1 MVEFRPF
8 RGIHFNKNKVEDLSK
23 AVCPPYDV
31 ISAEEQD
38 FYYGL
43 HPYNAIRLDLT
54 KSLPEDIEGDN
65 RYTRAAVLFD
75 DWFSKGILVQEK
87 EPSYY
92 LLEECFEDVHGC
104 SLTRYGLIGLARLED
119 NHSGAS
125 IRPHETTHA
134 GPKQDRF
141 ELMKATEANFSPIF
155 ALYQDNSFIIKDIFN
170 EGPEDGQYLEAVS
183 QNNIR
188 CRMFALKDP
197 GKQERLEGFLK
208 DKLLLIADG
217 HHRYETSLKY
227 REWKIAQG
235 EKSPGPYDYTMMY
248 VTNIESPGLCLYP
261 THRILKQHPS
271 LEPER
276 FYQSV
281 QELFE
286 VNEIGPLHDAG
297 CRKLFLQELQSV
309 DKGTVRI
316 GCCFKEPDVCCLLSL
331 KDIKKVASLFP
342 PETPSLMRSLDV
354 SILHEIIF
362 NQCLGISKEVQN
374 QGEILTYVKGEEAT
388 LNTLGRD
395 SDFQAAFLLNS
406 SSVQEIMQIALS
418 GIRLPQK
425 TTYFFP
431 KLLTGLLFRKM
442 EKGT

>member
-8 RGIHFNKNKVEDLSK
+8 RGIHFNKNQVEDLSK

-31 ISAEEQD
+31 ISSEEQD
-38 FYYGL
+38 FYYDL

-54 KSLPEDIEGDN
+54 KSFPGDNEGEN
-65 RYTRAAVLFD
+65 RYTRAAALFEE
-75 DWFSKGILVQEK
+75 WFSKGILVQEK

-92 LLEECFEDVHGC
+92 LLEECFEDVHGS
-104 SLTRYGLIGLARLED
+104 SLTRYGLIGLARLEE
-119 NHSGAS
+119 NHPEAS

-134 GPKQDRF
+134 GPKKDRF

-155 ALYQDNSFIIKDIFN
+155 ALYQDTSFIIQELFN
-170 EGPEDGQYLEAVS
+170 EGPADGQYLEAVS

-197 GKQERLEGFLK
+197 LKQERLEAFLAE
-208 DKLLLIADG
+208 KLLLIADG

-227 REWKIAQG
+227 RGWKIEQG
-235 EKSPGPYDYTMMY
+235 EGPAGPYDYTMMY

-261 THRILKQHPS
+261 THRILKHH
-271 LEPER
+271 LGLNPEQ
-276 FYQSV
+276 FYQAV
-281 QELFE
+281 QDLFDI
-286 VNEIGPLHDAG
+286 NEIGPLHDPA
-297 CRKLFLQELQSV
+297 CRERFLQGLQSV
-309 DKGTVRI
+309 DKGLVRI
-316 GCCFKEPDVCCLLSL
+316 GCCFKDPDICCLLSL
-331 KDIKKVASLFP
+331 KDIDKVTSLFP
-342 PETPSLMRSLDV
+342 AETPQLVCRLDV

-362 NQCLGISKEVQN
+362 NQCLGITKEVQD

-388 LNTLGRD
+388 LNTLCRD
-395 SDFQAAFLLNS
+395 SSSQAAFLLNS

-442 EKGT
+442 